1 MPLPNRTNILD
12 TLSSPTLS
20 HKVVILGIPY
30 IIAATWEVT
39 PPEFLEGNAVCAL
52 GQMGLPVTSILYTS
66 TTRGNGIE
74 FHQMATK
81 YYDRQDSGTNII
93 SWDNKKTRVKKCVAI
108 HSYSTLQSRATQVG
122 YCTIFFGAPG
132 IISRSIIGTHR
143 KISKFFSVYQV
154 CSKFIWILRL
164 LWFSLLLSSNKSRTL
179 YITKLFN
186 ICL

>member
-93 SWDNKKTRVKKCVAI
+93 SWDNKKTRVKKMCGHSQLFYLAI
-108 HSYSTLQSRATQVG
+108 QGHTSWVL
-122 YCTIFFGAPG
+122 
-132 IISRSIIGTHR
+132 HN
-143 KISKFFSVYQV
+143 
-154 CSKFIWILRL
+154 L
-164 LWFSLLLSSNKSRTL
+164 LWCPWDYFQIHNWDTQKNFKVFFCLPGLFQIHLNIKTFVIFI
-179 YITKLFN
+179 ITQ
-186 ICL
+186 